1 MSGSFLVQFL
11 ADRTAPFVLILGTNE
26 IASAVAVR
34 LKREGYRVVVSHDP
48 FPPVIR
54 RGMAFYDAL
63 FEDQV
68 EIDGMRGR
76 RAGTILEIAEALA
89 DKRVIP
95 VTALQFSDLLPL
107 RVPDILIDARIQKHR
122 VTPILRK
129 IVNLSIG
136 LGPNFVA
143 GVNCDIAIETH
154 PDHAGELLEAGATQP
169 ADGVPRFLGGIG
181 RERFI
186 YSARSGVWRTPLDI
200 GSRIF
205 KGYVIGRLDGLPVAA
220 PMDGRLRGLARD
232 GLSIPSGVKLVE
244 IDPRG
249 SAARWAGTDD
259 TGRTIAEATLRAI
272 YIRIASLQPA
282 PVTMTAH

>member
-11 ADRTAPFVLILGTNE
+11 ADRSAPFVLILGTNE
-26 IASAVAVR
+26 IASAIAAR
-34 LKREGYRVVVSHDP
+34 LKREGYRVVMSHDP

-54 RGMAFYDAL
+54 RGMAFYDTL

-68 EIDGMRGR
+68 DIDGMRGQ
-76 RAGTILEIAEALA
+76 RAGTVLEIAKALA
-89 DKRVIP
+89 DKSAIP

-107 RVPDILIDARIQKHR
+107 RAPDILIDARIQKR
-122 VTPILRK
+122 CVTPILRK
-129 IVNLSIG
+129 IVALSIG

-186 YSARSGVWRTPLDI
+186 YSARSGIWRTPLDI

-205 KGYVIGRLDGLPVAA
+205 KGYVIGRLDGLPVSA

-232 GLSIPSGVKLVE
+232 GLAMPSGVKLVE

-249 SAARWAGTDD
+249 SAARW
-259 TGRTIAEATLRAI
+259 TGSDETEATLRAI
-272 YIRIASLQPA
+272 YIGIVSLQPA
-282 PVTMTAH
+282 PMTITAH

>member
-11 ADRTAPFVLILGTNE
+11 ADRSAPFVLILGTNE
-26 IASAVAVR
+26 LASAIAAR
-34 LKREGYRVVVSHDP
+34 LKREGYRVVMSHDP

-54 RGMAFYDAL
+54 RGMAFYDTL

-68 EIDGMRGR
+68 DIDGMRGQ
-76 RAGTILEIAEALA
+76 RAGTVLEIAKALA
-89 DKRVIP
+89 DKSAIP

-107 RVPDILIDARIQKHR
+107 RAPDILIDARIQKR
-122 VTPILRK
+122 CVTPILRK
-129 IVNLSIG
+129 IVALSIG

-186 YSARSGVWRTPLDI
+186 YSARSGIWRTPLDI

-205 KGYVIGRLDGLPVAA
+205 KGYVIGRLDGLPVSA

-232 GLSIPSGVKLVE
+232 GLAMPSGVKLVE

-249 SAARWAGTDD
+249 SAARW
-259 TGRTIAEATLRAI
+259 TGSDETEATLRAI
-272 YIRIASLQPA
+272 YIGIVSLQPA
-282 PVTMTAH
+282 PMTITAH